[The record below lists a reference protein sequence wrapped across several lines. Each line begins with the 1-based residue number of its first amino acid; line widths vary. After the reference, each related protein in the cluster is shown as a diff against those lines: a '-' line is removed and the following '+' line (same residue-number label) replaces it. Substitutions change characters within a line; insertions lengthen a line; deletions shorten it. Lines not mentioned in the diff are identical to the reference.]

1 MAKRE
6 AAPAATTGITEHHL
20 SVPRTARYYL
30 HGNPGSARHVWL
42 CCHGYGQLASAFI
55 GYLATAGSA
64 ERLLL
69 APEALSRFYHDNGR
83 GPVGASWMTREDRQH
98 EIDDYIRY
106 LDQVRAELQT
116 RLPSSHRLYALGFSQ
131 GLATVSRWVFGGQS
145 EVAGLI
151 LWAGS
156 MAPELN
162 PAALAP
168 RFRGK
173 RVALVAGSKDEYVTP
188 DWFQREHQR
197 FTEAGADCRDFHF
210 HGGHRLDRVILA
222 QAMGFVEGE

>member
-1 MAKRE
+1 MAERE
-6 AAPAATTGITEHHL
+6 AAPDRAIGATEHHL
-20 SVPRTARYYL
+20 TVARDARYYL
-30 HGNPGSARHVWL
+30 HGDPASARHAWL

-55 GYLATAGSA
+55 GYLATEGNTD
-64 ERLLL
+64 RLLV

-106 LDQVRAELQT
+106 LDQVGAELRT
-116 RLPSSHRLYALGFSQ
+116 RLPSNHRLYALGFSQ
-131 GLATVSRWVFGGQS
+131 GLATVSRWVFGGNS

-151 LWAGS
+151 LWAGT

-168 RFRGK
+168 KLRGK

-188 DWFQREHQR
+188 DWFPREHQR
-197 FTEAGADCRDFHF
+197 FSEAGADCKDFGF
-210 HGGHRLDRVILA
+210 HGGHRLDRVTLA
-222 QAMGFVEGE
+222 QAMEFVEGG